1 MKKIIYYLF
10 WMLIWVMAYSQNSV
24 IVDEPSFHGPTIKTL
39 IKEYHYPVTISCVST
54 DYGSATFIL
63 SGSNMQTIERTV
75 EKLRVEDMS
84 IVCLG
89 KEATLYDTLFF
100 CGCDNTG
107 LAATIGFFNIHD
119 FFFGSGNVQI
129 HSAFGTSANGIYV
142 ENLYRLETYSASN
155 GSRHVVC
162 TGTTSSYLSCIVDL
176 SDDMFGI
183 WGYQSGYLADHME
196 HITDIKYVT
205 TNFDEYLVTAGFN
218 DQFGKYLNIRIYEP
232 DNIFSTSGPQDT
244 RHVFCIDT
252 AFTCE
257 WMWND
262 ILLAK
267 LNNNYFA
274 TVSYKN
280 ICNQDFLQKDYEEE
294 LLNYLHLGIYDI
306 PAILGGSLSGM
317 VGSYLAEAQGVIN
330 NRLMQFIGRNGSDLA
345 FLQQIR
351 PYPSGYSYS
360 VFCELKIT
368 NNTTLSGHSKYLA
381 SNYLFQ
387 GMDLY
392 NSSTR
397 YVMGGYKSSNAYSL
411 NYEMETFWASKHC
424 AEPDTY
430 KWGKI
435 NPYRSIN
442 SIYGFETIGGLSNF
456 TTRGSTLYEVPLTI
470 ICSDDE

>member
-1 MKKIIYYLF
+1 MKKYIYYMF
-10 WMLIWVMAYSQNSV
+10 WMLIWAMAYSQNSV

-63 SGSNMQTIERTV
+63 SDSSMQTVERTV

-84 IVCLG
+84 IVCHG
-89 KEATLYDTLFF
+89 NEATLYDTLFF
-100 CGCDNTG
+100 CGFDNTG

-119 FFFGSGNVQI
+119 FFYGSGNVQI
-129 HSAFGTSANGIYV
+129 HSAFGTFPNGGNV
-142 ENLYRLETYSASN
+142 FELTRLETYPAYD

-162 TGTTSSYLSCIVDL
+162 IGKTTSSLSCIVDL

-183 WGYQSGYLADHME
+183 WGYQSGYIADHLE
-196 HITDIKYVT
+196 HITDIKFVT
-205 TNFDEYLVTAGFN
+205 TNIDSYLVTAGFN
-218 DQFGKYLNIRIYEP
+218 DQFGKYLNIRIYDP
-232 DNIFSTSGPQDT
+232 DNIFSSSGPQNT

-252 AFTCE
+252 AFTDE

-267 LNNNYFA
+267 LHNNYFA
-274 TVSYKN
+274 TVSYKTAH
-280 ICNQDFLQKDYEEE
+280 NQDFLQKDYEEE

-317 VGSYLAEAQGVIN
+317 AGNYLTEAQGVIN
-330 NRLMQFIGRNGSDLA
+330 NRLMQFISRNGSDLA

-351 PYPSGYSYS
+351 PYPSGNSYS

-368 NNTTLSGHSKYLA
+368 NNTILSGHSKYLA

-392 NSSTR
+392 DSSTR
-397 YVMGGYKSSNAYSL
+397 YVMGGYNNSNAYSL
-411 NYEMETFWASKHC
+411 NYEMETFWASKQC
-424 AEPDTY
+424 AELDEY
-430 KWGKI
+430 KWNKRT
-435 NPYRSIN
+435 PYRSIN
-442 SIYGFETIGGLSNF
+442 SIYGFETIAYLSNF
-456 TTRGSTLYEVPLTI
+456 TERESILYKVPLTI